1 MDYDPW
7 LGFFLCV
14 YGSPKFRERLS
25 ANLRLLRTEDDH
37 ELMGYKW
44 SSHELKIS
52 LIYDLP
58 PVQIHSLSFNVYRKE
73 MIAIRDK
80 LTLSVMEWNMIE

>member
-14 YGSPKFRERLS
+14 YGSRKFRKRLS

-37 ELMGYKW
+37 ELMGCKW

-58 PVQIHSLSFNVYRKE
+58 PVQIHSSSFNVYRKE